1 MPLKSRPRPISVT
14 CLLVFALPALALVG
28 LTAWQMRS
36 ASRPGALF
44 TAIRRNDAAAVT
56 ALLNAAAVTA
66 LLNAGA
72 DPNGRDPDTARGL
85 TQADH
90 FFAAFN
96 HDNRRE
102 NGQTPLLAALCRI
115 RTPRPNT
122 TVISVN
128 PESNPTIIRALL
140 DKGADV
146 NATDDNGMTT
156 PLLFA
161 VQSSNTEIVEML
173 IQRGEKV
180 NELSQ
185 MGTPLICA
193 ACQGRTDM
201 MRFLLARGADVN
213 AQDVTGGTAL
223 ITTIRYAR
231 SPDCVRLLLDHD
243 ADPNRKD
250 KVGNTAL
257 TVAQKPFLGLPRSQA
272 QYLPQIV
279 EMLKKV
285 GAK

>member
-1 MPLKSRPRPISVT
+1 MNVT
-14 CLLVFALPALALVG
+14 
-28 LTAWQMRS
+28 
-36 ASRPGALF
+36 
-44 TAIRRNDAAAVT
+44 D
-56 ALLNAAAVTA
+56 
-66 LLNAGA
+66 
-72 DPNGRDPDTARGL
+72 DTA
-85 TQADH
+85 
-90 FFAAFN
+90 
-96 HDNRRE
+96 
-102 NGQTPLLAALCRI
+102 
-115 RTPRPNT
+115 
-122 TVISVN
+122 
-128 PESNPTIIRALL
+128 
-140 DKGADV
+140 
-146 NATDDNGMTT
+146 MTT

-161 VQSSNTEIVEML
+161 IQSGNTDIVGML
-173 IQRGEKV
+173 IQRGAKV

-257 TVAQKPFLGLPRSQA
+257 TVAQKPFPGLPRSQA

-279 EMLKKV
+279 AMLKKA